1 MHECAGARF
10 LMTRFILSKLTK
22 SSVPTTLAAVLLAGW
37 LTGPAMAEETDTLD
51 TLGFPAKDFTYCA
64 RYAMESAMHVS
75 YEIELVDRIIVEQC
89 FDLGHVQGLDEPA
102 MREIMA
108 KQLSQFIRPP
118 KYADYD
124 PRAFSTA
131 D

>member
-1 MHECAGARF
+1 
-10 LMTRFILSKLTK
+10 MTRFDLSKLTNHP
-22 SSVPTTLAAVLLAGW
+22 VPTRLATILIGCWLAA
-37 LTGPAMAEETDTLD
+37 PALAEETDTLN
-51 TLGFPAKDFTYCA
+51 TLGFSSKNFSYCA

-124 PRAFSTA
+124 PRAFSAA